1 MPTIIEQAKNNFLN
15 DSFSWGM
22 MQGMTAASRTFVR
35 HLAEIKLHERS
46 TSNRHE
52 NSENKY

>member
-22 MQGMTAASRTFVR
+22 MQGMTAASRTFVQY
-35 HLAEIKLHERS
+35 LGEIKLHERLN
-46 TSNRHE
+46 SNHHE